1 MQSMTI
7 VMVSDVLL
15 RFIICKFLFF
25 LGFCFIEFA
34 SESIV
39 DRIVKQ
45 KYHTVAGK
53 RVSLLM
59 IFCFVSAFILF
70 GQ

>member
-1 MQSMTI
+1 MIYYYIFSINLT
-7 VMVSDVLL
+7 
-15 RFIICKFLFF
+15 FF
-25 LGFCFIEFA
+25 SLGFCFIEFA

-53 RVSLLM
+53 RVSLVM
-59 IFCFVSAFILF
+59 IFCSGSAFYSVRSVE
-70 GQ
+70 